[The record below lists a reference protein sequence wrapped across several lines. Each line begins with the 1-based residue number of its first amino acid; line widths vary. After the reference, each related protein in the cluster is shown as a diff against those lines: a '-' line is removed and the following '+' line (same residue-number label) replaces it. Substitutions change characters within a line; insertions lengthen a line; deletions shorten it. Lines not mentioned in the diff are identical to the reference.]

1 MIPKSG
7 LPVFGQDHAQ
17 KILFILF
24 TKFKTKPRGI
34 SAGLFS
40 FAAHRR
46 HVRFVPI
53 AYIARCLKRY

>member
-17 KILFILF
+17 KILFMLFILF

-40 FAAHRR
+40 LLHTVVMSA
-46 HVRFVPI
+46 
-53 AYIARCLKRY
+53 LWQ

>member
-7 LPVFGQDHAQ
+7 LPDFGQDHAQ

-24 TKFKTKPRGI
+24 TKFKTPRGI

-40 FAAHRR
+40 LLHR
-46 HVRFVPI
+46 VVMS
-53 AYIARCLKRY
+53 ALCQ

>member
-7 LPVFGQDHAQ
+7 VPVFGQDHAQ

-34 SAGLFS
+34 SAGLF
-40 FAAHRR
+40 FIAAHRR

-53 AYIARCLKRY
+53 A

>member
-7 LPVFGQDHAQ
+7 LPDFGQDHAQ

-40 FAAHRR
+40 LLHTVVMSAL
-46 HVRFVPI
+46 
-53 AYIARCLKRY
+53 CQ